1 MGSEM
6 CIRDRHIAVTF
17 DGENLKLY
25 VNGELVQSDN
35 HAGETPVAVPVKIL
49 GSSFRGKMDEVRM
62 WNVTRTQEQI
72 QAAMNDTLSLDDRD
86 GLVSYFTMDLN
97 EDWKLIDKSGTV
109 DPIGIFPG
117 DVHNDFDNN
126 EILQEY
132 YSDDCPDGPD
142 GSTNC
147 PYPTIRSAMDDAQTG
162 DRIYIKGGRY
172 NELFNKYRFNGF
184 DWPTG
189 SVPVSYTHLT
199 LLTIYSV

>member
-1 MGSEM
+1 
-6 CIRDRHIAVTF
+6 VF

-35 HAGETPVAVPVKIL
+35 HAGETPVAVPVKML

-62 WNVTRTQEQI
+62 WNVARTQEQI
-72 QAAMNDTLSLDDRD
+72 QAAVNDTLSLDDRD

-117 DVHNDFDNN
+117 DVHGDYDNN

-132 YSDDCPDGPD
+132 YYYHSHRVRHQEK
-142 GSTNC
+142 S
-147 PYPTIRSAMDDAQTG
+147 R
-162 DRIYIKGGRY
+162 
-172 NELFNKYRFNGF
+172 
-184 DWPTG
+184 
-189 SVPVSYTHLT
+189 
-199 LLTIYSV
+199 